1 MLRIWSLYQIT
12 KTIISIAYHAPYKK
26 KELKK
31 IFPPILWLLLPV
43 SNSEGM
49 GLNPGQGTKIP
60 HMPHGQKTKT

>member
-1 MLRIWSLYQIT
+1 MILIPNYKNYYLHCIPCSLQ
-12 KTIISIAYHAPYKK
+12 K

-31 IFPPILWLLLPV
+31 IFPPILWLWLSV

-49 GLNPGQGTKIP
+49 GSNPDQGTKIP